1 MSNHI
6 QRIWRYRGY
15 WVDNPFT
22 ENCRH
27 HWWWTSWKS
36 RWSLYIGCWF
46 PLISRYTMP
55 RLFVFVKIAYFVF
68 NVRRKR
74 KNCCPLEMEFKT
86 IKWFE
91 GFENVEAM
99 MISCSSWVFR
109 VLGSSSQELFLTPSI
124 FLLHYVL
131 MINVVY

>member
-1 MSNHI
+1 
-6 QRIWRYRGY
+6 
-15 WVDNPFT
+15 
-22 ENCRH
+22 
-27 HWWWTSWKS
+27 
-36 RWSLYIGCWF
+36 
-46 PLISRYTMP
+46 MP

-99 MISCSSWVFR
+99 MISCSS
-109 VLGSSSQELFLTPSI
+109 
-124 FLLHYVL
+124 
-131 MINVVY
+131 